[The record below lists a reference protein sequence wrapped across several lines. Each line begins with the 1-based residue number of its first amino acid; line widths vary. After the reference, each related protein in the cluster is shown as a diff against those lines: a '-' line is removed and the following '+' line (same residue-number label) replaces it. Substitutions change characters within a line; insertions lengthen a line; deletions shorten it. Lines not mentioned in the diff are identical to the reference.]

1 MTHKIYQKHL
11 HRIALVFSLFLLI
24 IAFAVAVAQQPA
36 TKPAR
41 KPSITIARI
50 EFLGLQR
57 LTPAEAL
64 ATSGLKAG
72 EPFSLE
78 ALDAAGERLANSGL
92 FGKVGYRTRTNGNLV
107 TIVFKVEET
116 KGGSSAVVFD
126 NFVWFTKD
134 ELHEAIKRDLPS
146 FNGTATDAGT
156 MTDTIKTA
164 LQNLLNE
171 RKIPGTVDYAPRQTS
186 DSKREHLFSVSGVP
200 IPICALHFPG
210 AKNVAEEKL
219 ITSSKELTAADYSQ
233 KSAIAFGGFIL
244 YPIYR
249 EAGQLKAK
257 FGQPIAKLENTA
269 ACSNGVDLT
278 IPVEEGPIYLWDKAE
293 WSGNEALSAGDLNF
307 ALDMKNGDVAND
319 KKIDRGVIRVQTA
332 YGRKGHLE
340 ARVRAEPVLDDA
352 AGRVSYKLTIAE
364 GPQYKMGKL
373 IIKGLSGDDTKAL
386 EEAWKLKYGAVLDT
400 GYIDTFLNIDGRDA
414 LQKIFLARLGK
425 EQPKIEHKFEPK
437 LQTLTA
443 DVILEFKY

>member
-1 MTHKIYQKHL
+1 MTHKISRKRL
-11 HRIALVFSLFLLI
+11 PSIAPLVAVFLVI
-24 IAFAVAVAQQPA
+24 IAFVVAVAQQPA
-36 TKPAR
+36 R
-41 KPSITIARI
+41 RIAKI
-50 EFLGLQR
+50 EFEGLQR
-57 LTPAEAL
+57 LTPAEAI

-72 EPFSLE
+72 EPFSVA

-107 TIVFKVEET
+107 TIVFQVEET
-116 KGGSSAVVFD
+116 KGGSSPVVFD

-134 ELHEAIKRDLPS
+134 ELHEAIKRALPS
-146 FNGTATDAGT
+146 FNGTATDAGN

-164 LQNLLNE
+164 LQNLLKE
-171 RKIPGTVDYAPRQTS
+171 RKIPGTVDYAPYTS
-186 DSKREHLFSVSGVP
+186 NNKQEHLFSVTGVP

-219 ITSSKELTAADYSQ
+219 VKSSKELTDVDYSQ

-249 EAGQLKAK
+249 EVGQLKAK
-257 FGQPIAKLENTA
+257 FDQPIAKLENTA
-269 ACSNGVDLT
+269 ACSNGVDLS
-278 IPVEEGPIYLWDKAE
+278 IPVEEGPIYLWAKPE
-293 WSGNEALSAGDLNF
+293 WSGNEALSADDLNS
-307 ALDMKNGDVAND
+307 ALGMTNGEVANGKKLD
-319 KKIDRGVIRVQTA
+319 KGMIKVQTA
-332 YGRKGHLE
+332 YGRKGHLQ
-340 ARVRAEPVLDDA
+340 ARVGAEPVFDDA
-352 AGRVSYKLTIAE
+352 GSRVSYKLTVAE
-364 GPQYKMGKL
+364 GPQYKMGTL

-386 EEAWKLKYGAVLDT
+386 EEVWKLKYGAVLDT
-400 GYIDTFLNIDGRDA
+400 GYLETFFNIDGRDV

-425 EQPKIEHKFEPK
+425 EQPRIEHKFEPK